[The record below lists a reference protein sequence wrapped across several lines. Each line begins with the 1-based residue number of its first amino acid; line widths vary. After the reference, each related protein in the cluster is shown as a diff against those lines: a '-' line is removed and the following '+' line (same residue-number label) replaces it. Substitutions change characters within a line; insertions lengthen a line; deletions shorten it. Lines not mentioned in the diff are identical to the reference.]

1 MFVSTARDSKVKAKH
16 ASTLARWAYSDGT
29 VFYLDMTEA
38 ELASGRRA
46 ALGPMVYRM
55 ADGSDALCEDCIGPS
70 LYQKAQGTPVRVWGL
85 LVKGKLNITVL
96 AEEHCMNRWRY
107 AWIIK
112 HRFPDWLDGCDK
124 IVQDYEKCLRCAEPL
139 AEMAALDISVL
150 EEHPKYGQDLN
161 AIENAWKLL
170 RDRLY
175 ITMPTHLERR
185 EDFIPRLW
193 NAVRWINANQHKA
206 LLYLCN
212 NQKER
217 AAAVALNGGGR
228 TKW

>member
-1 MFVSTARDSKVKAKH
+1 
-16 ASTLARWAYSDGT
+16 
-29 VFYLDMTEA
+29 
-38 ELASGRRA
+38 
-46 ALGPMVYRM
+46 
-55 ADGSDALCEDCIGPS
+55 
-70 LYQKAQGTPVRVWGL
+70 
-85 LVKGKLNITVL
+85 
-96 AEEHCMNRWRY
+96 
-107 AWIIK
+107 
-112 HRFPDWLDGCDK
+112 
-124 IVQDYEKCLRCAEPL
+124 
-139 AEMAALDISVL
+139 MAALDISVL

-175 ITMPTHLERR
+175 IAMPTHLERR